1 MGKGNRRRELI
12 VEKKKKTNR
21 GQRRRR
27 RRAKHGRT
35 SEPEEEEEDTGW
47 GVKTWKEMKTLS
59 QRTLKR
65 KLEVELYVD
74 RSETLTH
81 LALTRPPC
89 LWIVISQL
97 AA

>member
-1 MGKGNRRRELI
+1 MGKGNRRRKLI

-59 QRTLKR
+59 LRGPLSESLKWNSMWIGL
-65 KLEVELYVD
+65 KL
-74 RSETLTH
+74 
-81 LALTRPPC
+81 
-89 LWIVISQL
+89 
-97 AA
+97 